1 MQIDSFHHKT
11 YEEAHEARARLRAQ
25 YPGFLARIELSPYGE
40 GYRVRLIPVSL
51 ALKRGFLVAPS
62 FLRDRNI
69 DKVA

>member
-25 YPGFLARIELSPYGE
+25 YPNFLARIEPSPYGE
-40 GYRVRLIPVSL
+40 GYRIRLTPINL
-51 ALKRGFLVAPS
+51 ALKHGFPVAPS

-69 DKVA
+69 DKAA